1 MNHESLC
8 ISINHN
14 IIALREHSFYLKTKE
29 KKNTTRK
36 KNLLYSQQITNYSN
50 YQRYLFYLKKNNN
63 NNKTQGR
70 TYTICTHNKS
80 KKSSLQLLQDRG

>member
-29 KKNTTRK
+29 KKKHNEEKEITLLATNHKLFQLSKIFILFK
-36 KNLLYSQQITNYSN
+36 K
-50 YQRYLFYLKKNNN
+50 K
-63 NNKTQGR
+63 
-70 TYTICTHNKS
+70 
-80 KKSSLQLLQDRG
+80 